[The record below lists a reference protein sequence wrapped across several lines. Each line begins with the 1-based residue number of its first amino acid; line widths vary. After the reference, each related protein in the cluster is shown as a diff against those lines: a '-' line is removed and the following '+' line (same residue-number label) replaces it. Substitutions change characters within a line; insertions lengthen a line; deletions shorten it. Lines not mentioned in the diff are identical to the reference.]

1 MMARISSNTS
11 EVFNTLA
18 RWKALSHIISER
30 TETTAQ
36 PSHILK
42 VQLKRLCR
50 LQNALSVL
58 SPIVQYAPIYSIVIT
73 HVIVFDCAKDKNKTF
88 STLI

>member
-1 MMARISSNTS
+1 MIMAHISSNTS

-18 RWKALSHIISER
+18 GWKALSHISSER
-30 TETTAQ
+30 SETTAQ

-58 SPIVQYAPIYSIVIT
+58 SLIVQYAAIYSIVTT
-73 HVIVFDCAKDKNKTF
+73 HVEVFLPTMRKKLF